1 MSFEEILGLVT
12 GPFGAFAVL
21 LGVLIVSYN
30 LVVKHLLP
38 LAKHFIDNHLRQID
52 QLLEEHKQDRQVYK
66 ESIEKIINRLDK
78 VEDDVAYIKGRIEN
92 GKE

>member
-21 LGVLIVSYN
+21 LGVIWVSYN
-30 LVVKHLLP
+30 MVVKHLLP

-52 QLLEEHKQDRQVYK
+52 QLLEEHREDRRIYK
-66 ESIEKIINRLDK
+66 ESITKIIDRLDK
-78 VEDDVAYIKGRIEN
+78 VEDDVAYIKGSLD
-92 GKE
+92 GKK